1 MKKIFISTTSFGQFS
16 KKPIELLKSNNFEVT
31 VNHFGRK
38 LNKSESLELYH
49 EFDGIIAGTEIF
61 DKDVLNKTKKLKVIS
76 RVGVGIDNID
86 LEHARKK
93 GIEIKRSQT
102 QPSLAVAELVLG
114 IIFDLI
120 RKISVHNQEMKK
132 GVWNKK
138 MGSLFSEKTLGI
150 IGLGNIGKT
159 LVKITQGFDLNYL
172 AYDLYKDEDFSKT
185 YNVKYCDL
193 KTLLKKSDF
202 ISIHLTLNDK
212 SIGMISENELELM
225 KDEAILVN
233 ASRGEII
240 NEDSLIEAL
249 SKNRIGGAGLDVYQ
263 IEPYKG
269 PLSQFHNVVLTP
281 HIASY
286 AKEIRVAMEL
296 ESVQNLIKAF
306 DSFSSN

>member
-1 MKKIFISTTSFGQFS
+1 MERVFISTTSFGQFS
-16 KKPIELLKSNNFEVT
+16 KKPLEILRSNNFDVT
-31 VNHFGRK
+31 INPFGRK
-38 LNKSESLELYH
+38 LTKAESLELYH

-61 DKDVLNKTKKLKVIS
+61 DKDVLDAAKKLKVIS
-76 RVGVGIDNID
+76 RVGVGLDNID
-86 LEHARKK
+86 LEYARQK

-114 IIFDLI
+114 IILDLI
-120 RKISVHNQEMKK
+120 RKISIHNQEMKE
-132 GVWNKK
+132 GIWNKK
-138 MGSLFSEKTLGI
+138 MGALFSEKTLGI

-159 LVKITQGFDLNYL
+159 LIKITQGFGLNYL
-172 AYDLYKDEDFSKT
+172 AYDIYKDEDFSKT

-193 KTLLKKSDF
+193 KTLLKKSDV
-202 ISIHLTLNDK
+202 ISIHLTLNNK

-240 NEDSLIEAL
+240 NEDSLIDAL
-249 SKNRIGGAGLDVYQ
+249 SKNIIGGAGLDVYQ
-263 IEPYKG
+263 TEPYAG
-269 PLSQFHNVVLTP
+269 PLTDYDNVVLTP

-296 ESVQNLIKAF
+296 EAVNNLLKEFNII
-306 DSFSSN
+306 NR